1 MNGIA
6 RYWAYAEGTAPHPDG
21 CTVTLGVRRGSDVSM
36 AEAQRLASEALPA
49 LLRRAE
55 AGEDVS
61 GYPYGVG
68 TLAEPIE
75 EEFFATPG
83 ERAAAVTVNRMG
95 CRVLN
100 TATLGFVDVD
110 LTAGDDAEPWML
122 TAPKRR
128 GLFASLR
135 GKDRSAGGEAGGPG
149 EPAPV
154 VPHRGEER
162 ALASL
167 TALVRARPRWGVRA
181 YRTAAGLRYLV
192 VNPALD
198 PCAAETHA
206 AMQSLGVDPLYATL
220 CKAQRCFRARLT
232 PKPWRQWA
240 AQDRKKIPLESIG
253 VCAWIGDFG
262 CLEAPDDMAARLIAL
277 HDGETVRDGAVCLA

>member
-1 MNGIA
+1 MKSMA
-6 RYWAYAEGTAPHPDG
+6 RYWAYAEDVAAGPDG
-21 CTVTLGVRRGSDVSM
+21 IEITRCVRRGSDVSV
-36 AEAQRLASEALPA
+36 ADAQRRADAALPDV
-49 LLRRAE
+49 LRRVR
-55 AGEDVS
+55 AGEDVDA
-61 GYPYGVG
+61 YPYGVG

-100 TATLGFVDVD
+100 AATLGFVDVD
-110 LTAGDDAEPWML
+110 LTAGDNAEPWML

-135 GKDRSAGGEAGGPG
+135 GKDRSAGGE
-149 EPAPV
+149 PAPV

-167 TALVRARPRWGVRA
+167 EALVRARPRWGVRA

-198 PCAAETHA
+198 PCAEETHA
-206 AMQSLGVDPLYATL
+206 AMKSLGVDPLYASL

-262 CLEAPDDMAARLIAL
+262 RLEAPDDMAARLIAL